1 MAWPALDAGRL
12 LERTGDRAPRG
23 MTVLDRTRL
32 TGRLAPS
39 FLSIAGD
46 LPGDKTETIPRDLK
60 CFLSTCAQCVDL
72 RFAHFIFAP

>member
-32 TGRLAPS
+32 TGRLGLFSGKIPAEQIVS
-39 FLSIAGD
+39 RSGVKVISHHCAAG
-46 LPGDKTETIPRDLK
+46 
-60 CFLSTCAQCVDL
+60 F
-72 RFAHFIFAP
+72 